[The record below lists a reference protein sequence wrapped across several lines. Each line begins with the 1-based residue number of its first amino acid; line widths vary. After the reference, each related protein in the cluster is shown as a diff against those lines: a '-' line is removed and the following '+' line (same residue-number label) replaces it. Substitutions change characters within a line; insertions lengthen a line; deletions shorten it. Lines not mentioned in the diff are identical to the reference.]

1 MSVPA
6 DRELPPVAPVGE
18 LIEALRLLG
27 VGVGI
32 DESVPTV
39 GHELAYSVIGAAERN
54 AIMNDH
60 RAKAAGAGPAEL
72 AEYAGSTLD
81 GAACHND
88 FDALALLEW
97 RATRTT
103 QAIQKLDLTGPSG
116 HTPEPLLHSVLL
128 TSAALSGLLAAAVT
142 MRNPHRPDG
151 ETRAAGR
158 ALRSAI
164 KALDQAAEDA
174 HRHEVTAQL
183 LDLTD

>member
-1 MSVPA
+1 MTSLR
-6 DRELPPVAPVGE
+6 DQELPPIASIGDLVK
-18 LIEALRLLG
+18 ALRLLG

-39 GHELAYSVIGAAERN
+39 GHELAYSLIGAAERN
-54 AIMNDH
+54 AIMADH
-60 RAKAAGAGPAEL
+60 RAKATGAGPGEL
-72 AEYAGSTLD
+72 TEFAGCTLD

-116 HTPEPLLHSVLL
+116 RAPEPLLHSILL
-128 TSAALSGLLAAAVT
+128 TSAALGGLLAAAGT

-151 ETRAAGR
+151 ETRDAAR
-158 ALRSAI
+158 ALRKAI
-164 KALDQAAEDA
+164 QALDQATKDA
-174 HRHEVTAQL
+174 HQHELTAQL
-183 LDLTD
+183 LELTD